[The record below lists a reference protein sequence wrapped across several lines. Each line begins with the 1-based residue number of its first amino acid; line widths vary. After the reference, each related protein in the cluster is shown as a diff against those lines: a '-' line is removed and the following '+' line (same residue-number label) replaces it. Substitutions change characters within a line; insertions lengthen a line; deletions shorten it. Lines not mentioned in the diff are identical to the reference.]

1 MVRLVLPSVWQ
12 VDGQHTFEVSA
23 GPLPA
28 IIRNLVEANPSLR
41 RRLLGPDDE
50 PAGYINI
57 CVDEDLV
64 PRHARASTVV
74 AAGSTVT
81 IMPPM
86 AGG

>member
-1 MVRLVLPSVWQ
+1 VVKLVLPSVWQ
-12 VDGQHTFEVSA
+12 VNGRHTFEVPA
-23 GPLPA
+23 GPLPVL
-28 IIRNLVEANPSLR
+28 IKKLVEAHPSLR

-64 PRHARASTVV
+64 PQQARAATVV